1 MIWILIPY
9 VALHAANLLLLK
21 YLAVLAL
28 PAPTTLCYRGLG
40 CALVATAVGLR
51 TRTSLLP
58 KFPRE
63 QAVRFLIAG
72 ASLYLLTQSFFYARA
87 STVGWISRLD
97 TALLIWLGPLA
108 GSETSTVRR
117 LLAGTLVAG
126 AIVAGMTLRA
136 DGESLWGYCLAL
148 LATGGL
154 TTGYILMKRTGTK
167 ETTPVVALVAAL
179 ALLFFGATLGGLAQR
194 PDPRVLGALLSG
206 ICMYTIY
213 DLTLRLYRRMD
224 IAMAE
229 YPTLL
234 SAAIVI
240 PLENLLLN
248 TPLDVTYSMCI
259 AVQIVALG
267 ALLSTKAGPFLHAC
281 VCRLRQ
287 RLVLLPIGAT
297 HGKFARTSRS
307 RSRRRFRTREIGG

>member
-9 VALHAANLLLLK
+9 VVLHAANLLLLK
-21 YLAVLAL
+21 YLALLGL
-28 PAPTTLCYRGLG
+28 PAPTTLVYRGLG
-40 CALVATAVGLR
+40 CALVATAVAVR

-97 TALLIWLGPLA
+97 TALLICLGSLA
-108 GSETSTVRR
+108 GSQASTARR
-117 LLAGTLVAG
+117 WMAGVFIVGAVVAG
-126 AIVAGMTLRA
+126 LTFRA
-136 DGESLWGYCLAL
+136 EGESLWGYGLAL
-148 LATGGL
+148 IATVGL
-154 TTGYILMKRTGTK
+154 TTGYILMKRTGAK

-179 ALLFFGATLGGLAQR
+179 ALIVYGTTLGGSAYS
-194 PDPRVLGALLSG
+194 PDLRALGALLSG
-206 ICMYTIY
+206 FCMYSIY

-224 IAMAE
+224 IALAE

-248 TPLDVTYSMCI
+248 TPLDTTYSICI
-259 AVQIVALG
+259 GIQIVALG
-267 ALLSTKAGPFLHAC
+267 VLLSTKTGLHLPPW

-287 RLVLLPIGAT
+287 RLVLPP
-297 HGKFARTSRS
+297 
-307 RSRRRFRTREIGG
+307 